1 MGAKTTLRGKNTLEV
16 IWKYCCSLTG
26 GIMTSD
32 NYLMW
37 FFVHP
42 KKATRYL
49 QWCTCFCCPLTLKLY
64 QYHIIKLKYSA
75 LHGTGSPLLWCHWP
89 HSLLPKKAALKKV
102 KLWGFQQH
110 QNIECAC
117 HPALFKK
124 RCPDAELPIWMF
136 PKIVG
141 YPPKSWILI
150 GFSIINHPF
159 WGTLIFANTHIEK
172 DDDQERKIDSESL
185 SLWCFSIWS
194 DMSDFVVILPPWCF
208 NESSFTIYENKTTGW
223 WFQPIW
229 KICSSNWSMNPQVG
243 VKIKKHLKPPVLSL
257 GTVYSAVTH
266 RPFETTTQTNTPVR
280 SAVKV

>member
-159 WGTLIFANTHIEK
+159 WGTLIFGNTHIEK

-185 SLWCFSIWS
+185 VFFYMVWYVRFCCDFASLMFQRI
-194 DMSDFVVILPPWCF
+194 ILYNLQKQDNWLMVEPTHLK
-208 NESSFTIYENKTTGW
+208 NMLVKLDHESPGRGKN
-223 WFQPIW
+223 
-229 KICSSNWSMNPQVG
+229 
-243 VKIKKHLKPPVLSL
+243 KKHLKPPVLSL

-266 RPFETTTQTNTPVR
+266 RPFESPPPRQILQFEVQ
-280 SAVKV
+280 